1 MSIPLSLP
9 FYCFYP
15 FLCLCLHMP
24 IYLFLFFP
32 FSPSVPLGSI
42 DQCIP
47 LSPFPS
53 LPMTNFPLFVFEIC
67 VLLLL
72 KAKATF
78 YPNHLFTFF
87 RLLFLYSLFFLS
99 FFTSS
104 SIFHFVLLLFNKMCF
119 SPFSLFLYSVPVSFS
134 IVRLISLD
142 EGRQIRRDLKL
153 QKYEKKPFHSCY
165 FFPNSFLSLFP
176 SLHFPML
183 IFAFFSEAVF
193 LASLQILQEW
203 KGLELTPF
211 FALYEKFWSQHHWI
225 TLKFEFMWRFCANR
239 RRAMGIYVILLFCL
253 VHLLCV
259 LFIVLLREPS
269 KEEGS
274 HLSVFPFLRTC
285 DLFQGWECFAFR
297 PIIY

>member
-1 MSIPLSLP
+1 MSKCLSLCPSLSIAFTRFSVYVSICLSIYFYFSLSLHPSHLDPLINVFLSLP
-9 FYCFYP
+9 SP
-15 FLCLCLHMP
+15 
-24 IYLFLFFP
+24 LFQWR
-32 FSPSVPLGSI
+32 I
-42 DQCIP
+42 
-47 LSPFPS
+47 FPS
-53 LPMTNFPLFVFEIC
+53 SC
-67 VLLLL
+67 L
-72 KAKATF
+72 KYAYYYCSKRKQHF
-78 YPNHLFTFF
+78 IPIIYSPFF

-269 KEEGS
+269 KRRE
-274 HLSVFPFLRTC
+274 VT
-285 DLFQGWECFAFR
+285 
-297 PIIY
+297 

>member
-1 MSIPLSLP
+1 MSPYAYLFIFIFPFLSIRPTWIHWSMYSSLSLP
-9 FYCFYP
+9 LSSNDEFSPLRVWNMRIITAQSESNILSQSFIHFFSP
-15 FLCLCLHMP
+15 AFS
-24 IYLFLFFP
+24 LFLV
-32 FSPSVPLGSI
+32 FS
-42 DQCIP
+42 
-47 LSPFPS
+47 F
-53 LPMTNFPLFVFEIC
+53 
-67 VLLLL
+67 
-72 KAKATF
+72 
-78 YPNHLFTFF
+78 
-87 RLLFLYSLFFLS
+87 FFLLRLQS
-99 FFTSS
+99 FISSCSS
-104 SIFHFVLLLFNKMCF
+104 SIRCVFA
-119 SPFSLFLYSVPVSFS
+119 PFSLFLYSVPVSFS

-203 KGLELTPF
+203 KGLELSPF

-253 VHLLCV
+253 VHLFCF

-274 HLSVFPFLRTC
+274 NLSVLRSC
-285 DLFQGWECFAFR
+285 DLFLGWECFAFR

>member
-9 FYCFYP
+9 FYWFYP

-119 SPFSLFLYSVPVSFS
+119 SPFFSLPLFRTGELLHSSFDIIRRGQTDQTRSQIAKIWKETISFLLFFPKFFSLPFPLSPFSYAYFCLLLWSGISCKLANTAGMERIRTHSLFRPVWE
-134 IVRLISLD
+134 I
-142 EGRQIRRDLKL
+142 LKSAPL
-153 QKYEKKPFHSCY
+153 NNTEIWVHV
-165 FFPNSFLSLFP
+165 
-176 SLHFPML
+176 
-183 IFAFFSEAVF
+183 A
-193 LASLQILQEW
+193 ILC
-203 KGLELTPF
+203 K
-211 FALYEKFWSQHHWI
+211 
-225 TLKFEFMWRFCANR
+225 
-239 RRAMGIYVILLFCL
+239 
-253 VHLLCV
+253 
-259 LFIVLLREPS
+259 
-269 KEEGS
+269 
-274 HLSVFPFLRTC
+274 
-285 DLFQGWECFAFR
+285 
-297 PIIY
+297 